1 MKNKS
6 FFALLFV
13 FLSFTLCGFSQKN
26 VSVSIYDDI
35 YELIDQAQMKGLCS
49 IINSAKPYTRAQIS
63 KAINEI
69 YDSGYELS
77 DKEAKIL
84 AFYVEKLRANDEMK
98 NNVFH
103 ARVKNNNPDLPLSFN
118 YNFGFE
124 MEGSVGIYNK
134 SSYKSMLFEIVPSFT
149 FEGDLTKYF
158 SYNVC
163 AFLDGTKAE
172 MVDMGDYFV
181 GYNWFGGS
189 KYTADE
195 LGKYLNGELTDASL
209 IAKYDRLHGEY
220 ARRIQKKLLT
230 SYLPYRYN
238 KRWDGQVY
246 FISNLS
252 ASGLEGWPME
262 LSVGGGIKGEINFS
276 ALDDKFLL
284 KFGRVDREWAGMDNG
299 SSLVLNA
306 QADPFFGLETDIKLF
321 PWLRYSFMVG
331 ILEYA
336 NQDWTAR
343 NSWPQDVGTT
353 DDSYFFQNAFS
364 INMIELDF
372 KYLHLDFGST
382 VVWPKRFEL
391 GYMFPLTNYVVYQNS
406 IGDNDNLAL
415 FGDIKLHKAGLGQV
429 WASVYLDE
437 VTAML
442 KRNIIES
449 TRAMY
454 SYQAGIKFPIP
465 KMSWASFA
473 LRYTKV
479 EPYCYTHH
487 SINYAPWYNHYIYE
501 NYTNAGSCIGYYM
514 PPNSDELLADFRF
527 NVDPSL
533 SFSISYQFSRHGA
546 DFGSQQ
552 VPGSNL
558 YSEMSNVNRD
568 ELKKYFLHDGAYNW
582 IHALS
587 FGGKLKIYDRHCPV
601 EIMGNIGLVL
611 SYYTVIDDDN
621 YNRDVYGNNGN
632 CKNAGWGTSYHIANS
647 EEYPTTIGAV
657 ITVGCRF
664 FFK

>member
-1 MKNKS
+1 MKKS
-6 FFALLFV
+6 LLTALAVFFVTSAAL
-13 FLSFTLCGFSQKN
+13 FSQAN
-26 VSVSIYDDI
+26 VSVSIYDDV
-35 YELIDQAQMKGLCS
+35 YEILEQAQLKGLCS
-49 IINSAKPYTRAQIS
+49 TISGAKPYTKAQIK

-69 YDSGYELS
+69 YDSGYQLS
-77 DKEAKIL
+77 DMEAKIL
-84 AFYVEKLRANDEMK
+84 GYYKDKLTANDEMK

-103 ARVKNNNPDLPLSFN
+103 ARAVNDNPDLPLSFN

-124 MEGSVGIYNK
+124 MEASMGLYNESSYNK
-134 SSYKSMLFEIVPSFT
+134 SYLFEIIPSFT

-158 SYNVC
+158 SYNVF
-163 AFLDGTKAE
+163 AFFDATKAD
-172 MVDMGDYFV
+172 MVDLGEYFI
-181 GYNWFGGS
+181 GYNWFGGGTAA
-189 KYTADE
+189 YTKDE
-195 LGKYLNGELTDASL
+195 LQAFLDGDSTLDAETIAKFNGEY
-209 IAKYDRLHGEY
+209 KRC
-220 ARRIQKKLLT
+220 IQKKLLT

-262 LSVGGGIKGEINFS
+262 LAIGGGIHGEINFS
-276 ALDDKFLL
+276 ALDDRVLV
-284 KFGRVDREWAGMDNG
+284 KFGRTDREWAGMDNG

-306 QADPFFGLETDIKLF
+306 QTEPFFRLETSAVLF
-321 PWLRYSFMVG
+321 PWLRYSFMVAG
-331 ILEYA
+331 LEYA
-336 NQDWTAR
+336 NQDWMAED
-343 NSWPQDVGTT
+343 SWP
-353 DDSYFFQNAFS
+353 DDSGSLDDAYYFQNAFS
-364 INMIELDF
+364 INMIEADF
-372 KYLHLDFGST
+372 KYVHFDFGST

-406 IGDNDNLAL
+406 VGDCDNLAL
-415 FGDIKLHKAGLGQV
+415 FADLRFQKAGLGQI

-442 KRNIIES
+442 KRNILES

-454 SYQAGIKFPIP
+454 AYQAGIKFPLP
-465 KMSWASFA
+465 KLSWASFS

-514 PPNSDELLADFRF
+514 PPNSDELLADFKF
-527 NVDPSL
+527 NIDPSISL
-533 SFSISYQFSRHGA
+533 NLSYQFSRHGA

-558 YSEMSNVNRD
+558 YSEMSNYNRD

-582 IHALS
+582 IHAIS
-587 FGGKLKIYDRHCPV
+587 FGGKLKIHDRHCPV
-601 EIMGNIGLVL
+601 EISGNIGLVI
-611 SYYTVIDDDN
+611 SYYTVIDDED
-621 YNRDVYGNNGN
+621 YDRSVYGNNGN
-632 CKNAGWGTSYHIANS
+632 CANAGWSTPYHVANTD
-647 EEYPTTIGAV
+647 EYPTTIGAV
-657 ITVGCRF
+657 ITLGCKF

>member
-1 MKNKS
+1 MKKI
-6 FFALLFV
+6 ALI
-13 FLSFTLCGFSQKN
+13 FTLIFCAGFSAFSQKN
-26 VSVSIYDDI
+26 VSVSIYDEV
-35 YELIDQAQMKGLCS
+35 YEIIELAQLKGLCS
-49 IINSAKPYTRAQIS
+49 TISGAKPYTRAQIT

-77 DKEAKIL
+77 GKEAKIL
-84 AFYVEKLRANDEMK
+84 AFYVDKLRANDEMK

-103 ARVKNNNPDLPLSFN
+103 ARATNDNPDLPLSFN

-124 MEGSVGIYNK
+124 MVGSMGLYNED
-134 SSYKSMLFEIVPSFT
+134 SYKNYLFELVPSFT

-158 SYNVC
+158 SYNVF
-163 AFLDGTKAE
+163 AFLDATKADL
-172 MVDMGDYFV
+172 VDMGEYFI
-181 GYNWFGGS
+181 GYNWFGS
-189 KYTADE
+189 DDYTQSE
-195 LGKYLNGELTDASL
+195 LEDYLDGKEG
-209 IAKYDRLHGEY
+209 
-220 ARRIQKKLLT
+220 ARDLSAYKRNINKKLLT

-238 KRWDGQVY
+238 KKWDGQIY
-246 FISNLS
+246 YISNLS
-252 ASGLEGWPME
+252 ASGLEGWPTE
-262 LSVGGGIKGEINFS
+262 LSVGGGIQGEINFS
-276 ALDDKFLL
+276 ALDEKFLL

-306 QADPFFGLETDIKLF
+306 QADPFFGLEASVVLF

-331 ILEYA
+331 ALEYA
-336 NQDWTAR
+336 NQDWTAED
-343 NSWPQDVGTT
+343 SWPEQKDGI

-364 INMIELDF
+364 INMIEADF
-372 KYLHLDFGST
+372 KYLHFDFGST

-406 IGDNDNLAL
+406 IGDCDNLAL
-415 FGDIKLHKAGLGQV
+415 FGDIRLQKAGLGQL
-429 WASVYLDE
+429 WTSIYLDE

-442 KRNIIES
+442 KGNIFNS
-449 TRAMY
+449 TRAMFA
-454 SYQAGIKFPIP
+454 YQGGLKFPIP
-465 KMSWASFA
+465 KLSWASFA

-487 SINYAPWYNHYIYE
+487 SINYAPWYSHYIFE

-514 PPNSDELLADFRF
+514 PPNSDELLAEFKF
-527 NVDPSL
+527 NIDPT
-533 SFSISYQFSRHGA
+533 FSAHICYQFSRHGA

-558 YSEMSNVNRD
+558 YSEMSNYNRN
-568 ELKKYFLHDGAYNW
+568 ELEKYFLHDGAYNW

-587 FGGKLKIYDRHCPV
+587 FGGTLRVPDRHCPV
-601 EIMGNIGLVL
+601 EIYGDIGIVL

-621 YNRDVYGNNGN
+621 YDRSVYGNNGN
-632 CKNAGWGTSYHIANS
+632 CANASWSTPYHIANTD
-647 EEYPTTIGAV
+647 EYPTTIG
-657 ITVGCRF
+657 TVVTIGCKL

>member
-13 FLSFTLCGFSQKN
+13 FWGFAFYGFSQKN
-26 VSVSIYDDI
+26 VSVSIYDDV
-35 YELIDQAQMKGLCS
+35 YEIIEQAQLKGICS
-49 IINSAKPYTRAQIS
+49 IISGAKPYTRSQIK

-77 DKEAKIL
+77 EKEAKIL
-84 AFYVEKLRANDEMK
+84 SFYADKLNKNDEMK

-103 ARVKNNNPDLPLSFN
+103 ARVSNNREDLPLSFN

-124 MEGSVGIYNK
+124 MEGSAGLYNK
-134 SSYKSMLFEIVPSFT
+134 SSYKSMLFEIIPSFT
-149 FEGDLTKYF
+149 FEGDLSKYL
-158 SYNVC
+158 SYNVF
-163 AFLDGTKAE
+163 AFLDATKADLI
-172 MVDMGDYFV
+172 DMGNYFI
-181 GYNWFGGS
+181 GYNWYGDNNASVTGS
-189 KYTADE
+189 GNGNLDLFFDGKLDE
-195 LGKYLNGELTDASL
+195 NGNQYNPTKRN
-209 IAKYDRLHGEY
+209 IT
-220 ARRIQKKLLT
+220 KKLLT

-252 ASGLEGWPME
+252 ADGLEGWPSE
-262 LSVGGGIKGEINFS
+262 LSVGGGIHGEINFS
-276 ALDDKFLL
+276 AIDDRLIF
-284 KFGRVDREWAGMDNG
+284 KFGRVDREWAGMDRG
-299 SSLVLNA
+299 SSLVLNS
-306 QADPFFGLETDIKLF
+306 QAEPFFAFEADTKLF
-321 PWLRYSFMVG
+321 SWLRYSFMVG
-331 ILEYA
+331 SLEYA
-336 NQDWTAR
+336 NQDYFAKS
-343 NSWPQDVGTT
+343 SWPGYTQM
-353 DDSYFFQNAFS
+353 DDAYFFQNMFS

-372 KYLHLDFGST
+372 KHLHLDFGST

-406 IGDNDNLAL
+406 VGDYDNLAL
-415 FGDIKLHKAGLGQV
+415 FGDIRLQKAGLGQI

-442 KRNIIES
+442 KSNIFES

-454 SYQAGIKFPIP
+454 AYQGGIKFTIP
-465 KMSWASFA
+465 KMSWASFS

-479 EPYCYTHH
+479 EPYCYTHQA
-487 SINYAPWYNHYIYE
+487 INYTPWYSHYVFE
-501 NYTNAGSCIGYYM
+501 NYTNAGSCLGYYM
-514 PPNSDELLADFRF
+514 PPNSDELLADFIC
-527 NVDPSL
+527 NIDPSL
-533 SFSISYQFSRHGA
+533 SLHIAYQFSRHGA

-558 YSEMSNVNRD
+558 YSELSRYNRN
-568 ELKKYFLHDGAYNW
+568 ELEKYFLHDGAYNW